1 MSYFLLIHTS
11 LDKAFVAISKDD
23 TILGIQRNDTPKEH
37 GAFLHV
43 AAQSLLKEQNISFSE
58 LTAIGVTKG
67 PGSYTGIR
75 VGLSAAKGFGFA
87 LNIPLVVCSTLL
99 ALAATATDKMKNDDA
114 VYVPMIHARQSE
126 YYVGFYDQSLT
137 TLRKNSLVRVD
148 TEDMISFPGKEH
160 IFFGIGLDYFAKA
173 SDSYKMISIEEVD
186 ALTFATLVWNLFKQ
200 EKYTKADSAEPLYLK
215 DAFVTIS
222 KTI

>member
-1 MSYFLLIHTS
+1 MT
-11 LDKAFVAISKDD
+11 

-58 LTAIGVTKG
+58 LTAVGVTNG

-75 VGLSAAKGFGFA
+75 VGLSAAMGLGFA
-87 LNIPLVVCSTLL
+87 LNIPLVMCSTLL
-99 ALAATATDKMKNDDA
+99 ALAATATVKIKDNEA

-126 YYVGFYDQSLT
+126 YYVGFYDQSLI
-137 TLRKNSLVRVD
+137 TLRKNALLRVD
-148 TEDMISFPGKEH
+148 TEDMILFPDREH
-160 IFFGIGLDYFAKA
+160 IFFGVGLDYFAKI
-173 SDSYKMISIEEVD
+173 SELYKMTSLGEVD
-186 ALTFATLVWNLFKQ
+186 APAFATLVWSLFKQ
-200 EKYTKADSAEPLYLK
+200 KKYTKADSAEPLYLK